1 MTEVLNLTKMCLF
14 CIRLNMAIFHM
25 NLVFGVGYL
34 FFRFSNWPEID
45 VSCFC
50 HSAVHVFVLLGA
62 LYSIP
67 DV

>member
-14 CIRLNMAIFHM
+14 CIRLKIAIFHM

-34 FFRFSNWPEID
+34 FVLFSNQPGIE